1 MINSMGSFRERERYG
16 SGGGGCGTR
25 GRSGKYLQ
33 MTKETA
39 KHENLTILCATLNII
54 TTVYIETERELKQ

>member
-1 MINSMGSFRERERYG
+1 MINPASSFRERERHG
-16 SGGGGCGTR
+16 SGGGGCGAR

-33 MTKETA
+33 KTKETA

>member
-1 MINSMGSFRERERYG
+1 MINPASSFRERERYG
-16 SGGGGCGTR
+16 SGGGGCGAR
-25 GRSGKYLQ
+25 GRSGKCLK
-33 MTKETA
+33 MTKETG